1 MAGRYQG
8 RHIFTDDHGRDNR
21 SVEVFWG
28 TCGWYWRPCKPP
40 SSTVGPFTTSTE
52 AYQSAR
58 LSACR
63 GATVAVSRVEQ

>member
-8 RHIFTDDHGRDNR
+8 RHIFTDDHGRDHR

-28 TCGWYWRPCKPP
+28 SCGWYWKPCE
-40 SSTVGPFTTSTE
+40 SRSYSVGPFITSTE

-58 LSACR
+58 SSDCR
-63 GATVAVSRVEQ
+63 GVTGRRL